1 MGKSLQEMPL
11 DELWEQFPISLV
23 PPGKDWER
31 LYDGIRSILG
41 IYPDKRISHT
51 GSTAIHGIW
60 TEDIVDVLVDVP
72 VDTDIR
78 KVAEAIGCS
87 GFRLYTEMCGESGK
101 YRQNT

>member
-72 VDTDIR
+72 ALYRNVWGER
-78 KVAEAIGCS
+78 KVQTKHIETRK
-87 GFRLYTEMCGESGK
+87 GFIL
-101 YRQNT
+101 